1 MNIEKEAHEYLIN
14 KGCLSMGQT
23 YTANQVKKMLID
35 FVNKNTEKNKLICIG
50 YTGIMKCYLNISEK
64 EAIQRY
70 IKEENISEEQF
81 ETNNDIQINIIEFKD
96 EFNAYSVW

>member
-1 MNIEKEAHEYLIN
+1 MNIEEKAHEYLIN
-14 KGCLSMGQT
+14 KGCLSIGQT
-23 YTANQVKKMLID
+23 YTAYQVEKMLID

-70 IKEENISEEQF
+70 IKDENISETQMEMD
-81 ETNNDIQINIIEFKD
+81 NDIQINHIEFSD
-96 EFNAYSVW
+96 EFSAYSVW